1 MEERMIWVSTRAFV
15 LGLAA
20 LGLAAASGPARAAD
34 ATDLAA
40 AKAEGKV
47 SWYTSTP
54 IETANRI
61 AKLFEEKTAIK
72 VEMFRS
78 GGSAILRRFMQEYEA
93 KHVAADVL
101 TTSDPAASNQL
112 AEKGVFVAFKPEGFD
127 KIPDEAKDA
136 EGRWIA
142 QRLNMMTIFVRTD
155 KVTEADRPKTWS
167 DLTNA
172 KYKGLLVTTD
182 PSFTSLQLSVVGMLA
197 QKLGWD
203 FYEKLRQNDMMI
215 VQGNQQVSDNLKRGE
230 RLIAAGAL
238 DSYAADDRK
247 DGHAIATIYP
257 TEGTFVIPS
266 PTGVVKGSPNPNAA
280 KVFAA
285 FMITPEVQKIFP
297 EDGGYAA
304 RTDVPP
310 PPGSPDLTTLK
321 TIPVDYKLIEKQTGA
336 IKKKFSEIFQ

>member
-1 MEERMIWVSTRAFV
+1 MIAVSKRVILA
-15 LGLAA
+15 GLAS
-20 LGLAAASGPARAAD
+20 LAVAGFSVSAHAAD

-61 AKLFEEKTAIK
+61 AKLFEEKTGIK
-72 VEMFRS
+72 VELFRS
-78 GGSAILRRFMQEYEA
+78 GGTAILRRFMQEYDA
-93 KHVAADVL
+93 KRIAADVL
-101 TTSDPAASNQL
+101 TTYDPAAANQM
-112 AEKGVFVAFKPEGFD
+112 AEKDIFVAFKPEGLD
-127 KIPDEAKDA
+127 KIPAEAKDA

-155 KVTEADRPKTWS
+155 KVAEADRPKTWS
-167 DLTNA
+167 DLTGA
-172 KYKGLLVTTD
+172 KYKGQMVTTD
-182 PSFTSLQLSVVGMLA
+182 PSFTSLQVSVVGMLS

-203 FYEKLRQNDMMI
+203 FYEKLQANDIMI

-247 DGHAIATIYP
+247 EGHPIATIYP

-266 PTGVVKGSPNPNAA
+266 PTSVVKGSPSPNAA

-304 RTDVPP
+304 RTDVAPP
-310 PPGSPDLTTLK
+310 AGSPDLGTLK
-321 TIPVDYKLIEKQTGA
+321 VIPVDYQLIEKQSGA
-336 IKKKFSEIFQ
+336 IKKKFNEIFQ

>member
-1 MEERMIWVSTRAFV
+1 MFAVSKRV
-15 LGLAA
+15 LMAGLAA
-20 LGLAAASGPARAAD
+20 IAVSGLAAPTFAAD

-40 AKAEGKV
+40 AKTEGKV

-61 AKLFEEKTAIK
+61 AKLFEEKTGIK

-78 GGSAILRRFMQEYEA
+78 GGTAILRRFMQEYDA
-93 KHVAADVL
+93 KRVAADVL
-101 TTSDPAASNQL
+101 TTSDPAAANQM
-112 AEKGVFVAFKPEGFD
+112 AEKDVFVAFKPEGFD
-127 KIPDEAKDA
+127 KIPAEAKDA

-155 KVTEADRPKTWS
+155 KVAEADRPKTWS

-172 KYKGLLVTTD
+172 KYKGQMVTTD
-182 PSFTSLQLSVVGMLA
+182 PSFTSLQVSVVGMLS

-203 FYEKLRQNDMMI
+203 YYEKLRANDIMI

-247 DGHAIATIYP
+247 EGHQIATVYP

-266 PTGVVKGSPNPNAA
+266 PTSVIKGSPNPNAA

-285 FMITPEVQKIFP
+285 FMITPEVQKVVP

-304 RTDVPP
+304 RTDVAPP
-310 PPGSPDLTTLK
+310 AGSPDLGTLK
-321 TIPVDYKLIEKQTGA
+321 VIPVDYQFIEKESGA
-336 IKKKFSEIFQ
+336 IKKKFNEIFQ

>member
-1 MEERMIWVSTRAFV
+1 MNWISKRAFV
-15 LGLAA
+15 LAMAA
-20 LGLAAASGPARAAD
+20 LSAAAACGRAMAAD

-40 AKAEGKV
+40 AKKEGKIA
-47 SWYTSTP
+47 WYTSTP

-61 AKLFEEKTAIK
+61 AKLFEEKTGIK

-78 GGSAILRRFMQEYEA
+78 GGTAVLRRFMQEYEA
-93 KHVAADVL
+93 KRIAADVL

-112 AEKGVFVAFKPEGFD
+112 AEKGIFVAFKPEGID
-127 KIPDEAKDA
+127 KIPAEAQDPQ
-136 EGRWIA
+136 GRWIA

-155 KVTEADRPKTWS
+155 KVAEADRPKTWS
-167 DLTNA
+167 DLTDA
-172 KYKGLLVTTD
+172 KYKGKLVTTD
-182 PSFTSLQLSVVGMLA
+182 PSFTSLQLSVVGMLS
-197 QKLGWD
+197 QKLGWSY
-203 FYEKLRQNDMMI
+203 YEKLRANDMMI

-247 DGHAIATIYP
+247 DGHPIATVYP
-257 TEGTFVIPS
+257 TEGSFVIPS
-266 PTGVVKGSPNPNAA
+266 PTAVIKGSPNPNAA

-310 PPGSPDLTTLK
+310 PAGSPDLTTLK
-321 TIPVDYKLIEKQTGA
+321 TIPVDYALIEKQASA
-336 IKKKFSEIFQ
+336 IKKKFNEIFQ

>member
-1 MEERMIWVSTRAFV
+1 MIALSKRV
-15 LGLAA
+15 LLAGLAA
-20 LGLAAASGPARAAD
+20 VAIGGFTAPAYAAD
-34 ATDLAA
+34 SADLAA
-40 AKAEGKV
+40 AKTEGKV

-61 AKLFEEKTAIK
+61 AKLFEDQTGIK

-78 GGSAILRRFMQEYEA
+78 GGTAILRRFMQEYDA
-93 KHVAADVL
+93 KRIAADVL

-112 AEKGVFVAFKPEGFD
+112 AEKGVFVPFLPEGVD
-127 KIPDEAKDA
+127 KIPAEAKDA
-136 EGRWIA
+136 QGRWIA

-155 KVTEADRPKTWS
+155 KVPEADRPKTWS

-172 KYKGLLVTTD
+172 KYKGQLVTTD
-182 PSFTSLQLSVVGMLA
+182 PSFTSLQLSVVGMLS

-203 FYEKLRQNDMMI
+203 YYEKLRANDMMI
-215 VQGNQQVSDNLKRGE
+215 VQGNQQVSDNIKRGE

-247 DGHAIATIYP
+247 EGHQIATIYP

-266 PTGVVKGSPNPNAA
+266 PTAVVKGSPNPNAA
-280 KVFAA
+280 KAFAA
-285 FMITPEVQKIFP
+285 FMLTPEVQKLFP

-310 PPGSPDLTTLK
+310 PPGSPDLGTLK
-321 TIPVDYKLIEKQTGA
+321 VIPVDYQLIEKQSGA
-336 IKKKFSEIFQ
+336 IKKKFNEIFQ

>member
-1 MEERMIWVSTRAFV
+1 MIQIAKRAFV

-20 LGLAAASGPARAAD
+20 VAAAGLSQPALSAD

-61 AKLFEEKTAIK
+61 AKLFEEKTGIK

-78 GGSAILRRFMQEYEA
+78 GGTAILRRFMQEHEA
-93 KHVAADVL
+93 RHIAADVL

-112 AEKGVFVAFKPEGFD
+112 AEKGVFVPFKPEGFD
-127 KIPDEAKDA
+127 AIPTEARDA

-155 KVTEADRPKTWS
+155 KIAEADRPKTWS
-167 DLTNA
+167 DLTSA
-172 KYKGLLVTTD
+172 KYKGQLVTTD
-182 PSFTSLQLSVVGMLA
+182 PSFTSLQLSVVGMLS

-203 FYEKLRQNDMMI
+203 FYEKLRANDMMI

-247 DGHAIATIYP
+247 DGHPIATVYP

-280 KVFAA
+280 KLFAA
-285 FMITPEVQKIFP
+285 FMISPEVQKIFP

-310 PPGSPDLTTLK
+310 PAGSPDLATLK
-321 TIPVDYKLIEKQTGA
+321 TIPVDYTFIEKQTGS

>member
-1 MEERMIWVSTRAFV
+1 MIAVSKRMILT
-15 LGLAA
+15 GLAA
-20 LGLAAASGPARAAD
+20 LGLAAASAPALAAD

-61 AKLFEEKTAIK
+61 AKLFEEKTGIK

-78 GGSAILRRFMQEYEA
+78 GGTAILRRFMQEYEA
-93 KHVAADVL
+93 RHVAADVL

-112 AEKGVFVAFKPEGFD
+112 AEKGVFIAFKPEGFD
-127 KIPDEAKDA
+127 KIPDEAKSAD
-136 EGRWIA
+136 GYFIA

-155 KVTEADRPKTWS
+155 KVAEADRPKTWS

-172 KYKGLLVTTD
+172 KYKGMLVTTD
-182 PSFTSLQLSVVGMLA
+182 PSFTSLQLSVVGTLA

-247 DGHAIATIYP
+247 DGHAIATVYP

-280 KVFAA
+280 KLFAA
-285 FMITPEVQKIFP
+285 FMISPEVQKIFP

-310 PPGSPDLTTLK
+310 PAGSPDLTTLK
-321 TIPVDYKLIEKQTGA
+321 TIPVDYKLIEKQAGS

>member
-1 MEERMIWVSTRAFV
+1 MISGSKRAFV

-20 LGLAAASGPARAAD
+20 LGALALSAPAKAAD
-34 ATDLAA
+34 ATDPAA

-47 SWYTSTP
+47 VWYTSTP

-61 AKLFEEKTAIK
+61 AKLFEERTGIK

-78 GGSAILRRFMQEYEA
+78 GGSAILRRFMQEYDA
-93 KHVAADVL
+93 KRIAADVL
-101 TTSDPAASNQL
+101 TTSDPAAANAL
-112 AEKGVFVAFKPEGFD
+112 AEKDVFVAFKPEGFD
-127 KIPDEAKDA
+127 KVPDEAKDA
-136 EGRWIA
+136 AGRWIA
-142 QRLNMMTIFVRTD
+142 QRLNMMTIFARAD
-155 KVTEADRPKTWS
+155 KIDVADMPKTWS
-167 DLTNA
+167 DLTDA
-172 KYKGLLVTTD
+172 KYKGKLVTTD
-182 PSFTSLQLSVVGMLA
+182 PSFTSLQLSVVGMLS

-203 FYEKLRQNDMMI
+203 YYEKLGQNDIMI

-247 DGHAIATIYP
+247 EGHNIVTIYP
-257 TEGTFVIPS
+257 TEGAFVIPS

-280 KVFAA
+280 KLFAA
-285 FMITPEVQKIFP
+285 FMITAEVQKIFP

-304 RTDVPP
+304 RADVAP
-310 PPGSPDLTTLK
+310 PPGSPDLAALK
-321 TIPVDYKLIEKQTGA
+321 TIPVDYPMIEKQTPA

>member
-1 MEERMIWVSTRAFV
+1 MIALSKRVV
-15 LGLAA
+15 LAGLAA
-20 LGLAAASGPARAAD
+20 VVFGALAAPSQAAD
-34 ATDLAA
+34 SADMAA

-61 AKLFEEKTAIK
+61 AKLFEDQTGIK

-78 GGSAILRRFMQEYEA
+78 GGTAILRRFMQEYDA
-93 KHVAADVL
+93 KRIAADVL

-112 AEKGVFVAFKPEGFD
+112 AEKGVFVPFSPEGVD
-127 KIPDEAKDA
+127 KIPAEAKDA
-136 EGRWIA
+136 QGRWIA

-155 KVTEADRPKTWS
+155 KVPEADRPKTWS

-172 KYKGLLVTTD
+172 KYKGQLVTTD
-182 PSFTSLQLSVVGMLA
+182 PSFTSLQLSVVGMLS

-203 FYEKLRQNDMMI
+203 FYEKLRANDMMI

-230 RLIAAGAL
+230 RVIAAGAL

-247 DGHAIATIYP
+247 EGHQIATVYP

-266 PTGVVKGSPNPNAA
+266 PTAVVKGSPNPNAA
-280 KVFAA
+280 KAFAA

-304 RTDVPP
+304 RTDVAPP
-310 PPGSPDLTTLK
+310 AGSPDLGTLK
-321 TIPVDYKLIEKQTGA
+321 VIPVDYALIEKQSGA
-336 IKKKFSEIFQ
+336 IKKKFNEIFQ

>member
-1 MEERMIWVSTRAFV
+1 MTCISRRASVFA
-15 LGLAA
+15 LAA
-20 LGLAAASGPARAAD
+20 LGLAALSPPGLAAD

-61 AKLFEEKTAIK
+61 AKAFEEKTGVK

-78 GGSAILRRFMQEYEA
+78 GGTAILRRFMQEYDA
-93 KHVAADVL
+93 KRIAADVL
-101 TTSDPAASNQL
+101 TTSDPAASNQM
-112 AEKGVFVAFKPEGFD
+112 AEKGIFVPFLPEGVD
-127 KIPDEAKDA
+127 KIPAEAKDA
-136 EGRWIA
+136 QGRWIA

-155 KVTEADRPKTWS
+155 KVPEADRPKTWS

-172 KYKGLLVTTD
+172 KYKGQLVTTD
-182 PSFTSLQLSVVGMLA
+182 PSFTSLQLSVVGMLS

-203 FYEKLRQNDMMI
+203 YYEKLRANDIMI
-215 VQGNQQVSDNLKRGE
+215 VQGNQQVSDNIKRGE
-230 RLIAAGAL
+230 RVIAAGAL

-247 DGHAIATIYP
+247 DGHQIATVYP

-266 PTGVVKGSPNPNAA
+266 PTAVVKGSPNPNAA
-280 KVFAA
+280 KLFAA
-285 FMITPEVQKIFP
+285 FMITPDVQKIFP

-310 PPGSPDLTTLK
+310 PAGSPDLASLTV
-321 TIPVDYKLIEKQTGA
+321 IPVDYPLIEKQSGS
-336 IKKKFSEIFQ
+336 IKKKFNEIFQ

>member
-1 MEERMIWVSTRAFV
+1 MIAISKRVILA
-15 LGLAA
+15 GLAF
-20 LGLAAASGPARAAD
+20 LAAAGFAAPSQAAD
-34 ATDLAA
+34 AADMAA

-61 AKLFEEKTAIK
+61 AKLFEDKTGIK

-78 GGSAILRRFMQEYEA
+78 GGTAILRRFMQEYDA
-93 KHVAADVL
+93 KRVAADVL

-112 AEKGVFVAFKPEGFD
+112 AEKGVFVPFLPEGVD
-127 KIPDEAKDA
+127 KIPAEAKDA
-136 EGRWIA
+136 QGRWIA

-155 KVTEADRPKTWS
+155 KVPEADRPKTWS

-172 KYKGLLVTTD
+172 KYKGQLVTTD
-182 PSFTSLQLSVVGMLA
+182 PSFTSLQLSVVGMLS
-197 QKLGWD
+197 QKL
-203 FYEKLRQNDMMI
+203 
-215 VQGNQQVSDNLKRGE
+215 GNQQVSDNLKRGE
-230 RLIAAGAL
+230 RVIAAGAL

-247 DGHAIATIYP
+247 DGHPIATVYP

-304 RTDVPP
+304 RSDVPP
-310 PPGSPDLTTLK
+310 PPGSPDINTLK
-321 TIPVDYKLIEKQTGA
+321 VIPVDYQLIEKQSGS
-336 IKKKFSEIFQ
+336 IKKKFNEIFQ

>member
-1 MEERMIWVSTRAFV
+1 MEERMIWISKRTFV

-20 LGLAAASGPARAAD
+20 LGVAVASGPAGAAD

-61 AKLFEEKTAIK
+61 AKLFEEKTGIK

-78 GGSAILRRFMQEYEA
+78 GGTAILRRFMQEYDA

-101 TTSDPAASNQL
+101 TTSDPAAANQM

-136 EGRWIA
+136 DGRWIA

-155 KVTEADRPKTWS
+155 KVAEADRPKTWS

-172 KYKGLLVTTD
+172 KYKGMLVTTD
-182 PSFTSLQLSVVGMLA
+182 PSFTSLQISVVGMLT
-197 QKLGWD
+197 QKLGWE

-247 DGHAIATIYP
+247 DGHPIATVYP

-280 KVFAA
+280 KAFAD
-285 FMITPEVQKIFP
+285 FMLGRTVQELFP
-297 EDGGYAA
+297 HEFLYSA
-304 RTDVPP
+304 RTDVAGPEGYPP
-310 PPGSPDLTTLK
+310 LASIKVCPIDYDYIEAESPRIRK
-321 TIPVDYKLIEKQTGA
+321 RFAEVMQ
-336 IKKKFSEIFQ
+336 

>member
-1 MEERMIWVSTRAFV
+1 MTWITKRAFV
-15 LGLAA
+15 VGLAA
-20 LGLAAASGPARAAD
+20 LGAAGLIQPSLAAD
-34 ATDLAA
+34 ATDLEA
-40 AKAEGKV
+40 AKKEGKV

-61 AKLFEEKTAIK
+61 AKLFEEKTGVK

-78 GGSAILRRFMQEYEA
+78 GGTAILRRFMQEHEA
-93 KHVAADVL
+93 KRIAADVL

-127 KIPDEAKDA
+127 KLPEDAKDA
-136 EGRWIA
+136 DGRWIA

-155 KVTEADRPKTWS
+155 KVAEADRPKTWS

-172 KYKGLLVTTD
+172 KYKGQLVTTD
-182 PSFTSLQLSVVGMLA
+182 PSFTSLQLSVVGMLS

-203 FYEKLRQNDMMI
+203 FYEKLRANDMMI

-247 DGHAIATIYP
+247 DGHPIATIYP

-266 PTGVVKGSPNPNAA
+266 PTAVVKDSPNPNAA
-280 KVFAA
+280 KLFAA
-285 FMITPEVQKIFP
+285 FMITPEVQKLFP

-304 RTDVPP
+304 RSDVAPP
-310 PPGSPDLTTLK
+310 AGSPDLASLK
-321 TIPVDYKLIEKQTGA
+321 TIHVDYKQIEKQAGS